1 MSNRSTVS
9 CSCWFLFLF
18 VYLFVCLFLSQRLVS
33 KLEDVI
39 LARVLAPPETGK
51 KKSGRNSLYDR
62 TEVLPGK
69 KEAVSFIVKFLRNF
83 VVSAIF
89 LGKREQCRLSLA
101 YNSERLC
108 VLVNVLHSLEVLR
121 SGRTYVIIAY
131 NLGILLVFTERA

>member
-39 LARVLAPPETGK
+39 LARVLAPPETGR
-51 KKSGRNSLYDR
+51 KKSGRNSRYDR

-69 KEAVSFIVKFLRNF
+69 KGAVSFIVKFLRNF
-83 VVSAIF
+83 VMSAIF
-89 LGKREQCRLSLA
+89 LGKREQCRLPLA
-101 YNSERLC
+101 YN
-108 VLVNVLHSLEVLR
+108 
-121 SGRTYVIIAY
+121 
-131 NLGILLVFTERA
+131 

>member
-51 KKSGRNSLYDR
+51 KKSGRNSRYDR

-69 KEAVSFIVKFLRNF
+69 KGAVSFIVKFLWDF
-83 VVSAIF
+83 VLSAIF
-89 LGKREQCRLSLA
+89 LGKKEQIMQATIGL
-101 YNSERLC
+101 
-108 VLVNVLHSLEVLR
+108 
-121 SGRTYVIIAY
+121 
-131 NLGILLVFTERA
+131 